1 MIINKRIKKCFEKI
15 YKNKRAALVTFITA
29 GDIDYE
35 NSLKLIKN
43 LPKAGADIIELGMPF
58 TDPIADGE
66 IIQKSTQRSLNN
78 GHNQKKT
85 LKMVKSFRLVDNKT
99 PIILMGYYNPIYRY
113 GVQKFIKDAYTSQ
126 VDGLIIVDLPPE
138 HDHEVSIPAS
148 KHGIDF
154 IRIITPNTNADRIP
168 FILKNSSGYIYYI
181 SINGVTGG
189 NSPKLDEV
197 ETSVNLIRKY
207 TNLPI
212 AVGFGIR
219 NIQQVAKIANIS
231 DAVVVGSALLEQIE
245 KYCYDPKKAI
255 MNVLKLT
262 SKLSQ
267 GVRRVMQATG
277 QTC

>member
-15 YKNKRAALVTFITA
+15 YNKKRTAMVTFITA

-35 NSLKLIKN
+35 NSLELIKK

-66 IIQKSTQRSLNN
+66 IIQKSTQRSLDR

-85 LKMVKSFRLVDNKT
+85 LEMVKSFRLVDKKT

-113 GVQKFIKDAYTSQ
+113 GVKKFIKDAYTAQ

-138 HDHEVSIPAS
+138 HDQEVCIPAL
-148 KHGIDF
+148 KQGIDF
-154 IRIITPNTNADRIP
+154 IRIITPNTNANRIP
-168 FILKNSSGYIYYI
+168 LILKNSSGYIYYI

-189 NSPKLDEV
+189 SAPKIDEV
-197 ETSVNLIRKY
+197 EKSVKLIRKY
-207 TNLPI
+207 TKLPI

-219 NIQQVAKIANIS
+219 NIQQVNRLSNIS

-245 KYCYDPKKAI
+245 KYWYDPKKAI
-255 MNVLKLT
+255 SNVLKLT

-267 GVRRVMQATG
+267 GVR
-277 QTC
+277 